1 MQNHITSFSTSKSS
15 QIVND
20 RLGWDEG
27 SPHRHDCHDPP
38 HGARVGFL
46 DDRPPPRRLAAVARS
61 DPWKVTR
68 AQAGFPG
75 GTQLGGEDYSGLPGQ
90 TAGTRGGGKDCLL
103 RDRRGEDCYPGQ
115 GIHSLALL
123 SRAKIELECFAFAFM
138 SKGCFGSRRASYA
151 GWTEL
156 MGIRSGSTT

>member
-1 MQNHITSFSTSKSS
+1 MQNYIKSFSASKSS

-38 HGARVGFL
+38 HGARVRFL

-68 AQAGFPG
+68 AQVGFPG
-75 GTQLGGEDYSGLPGQ
+75 DATRRRRLFWVAGPDRWNTGRGQRLPAEGSSWRRLPFR
-90 TAGTRGGGKDCLL
+90 AGNSIPGCVV
-103 RDRRGEDCYPGQ
+103 RGED
-115 GIHSLALL
+115 
-123 SRAKIELECFAFAFM
+123 
-138 SKGCFGSRRASYA
+138 
-151 GWTEL
+151 
-156 MGIRSGSTT
+156 